1 MSVDLQAV
9 MWKAI
14 WLHSNILKILGMTT
28 LLSGT
33 SNVSVVI
40 ICVGTLQKEAMALF
54 SPAIGILLRFAIN
67 GIIKLVTVDGE
78 ALGIG

>member
-40 ICVGTLQKEAMALF
+40 ICVDTTLQKEAMALF
-54 SPAIGILLRFAIN
+54 FPAIGILLRFAIN
-67 GIIKLVTVDGE
+67 GIIKSVTVDGGV
-78 ALGIG
+78 L